1 MASDE
6 LNLVQCEGPNASPDN
21 QSAPLTVV
29 PELSQLLRR
38 TTELV
43 AAAAS
48 RPTGDAGAFSSRG
61 GEEEQAT
68 TTNAAIGS
76 GRRSRPGSS
85 GGGTAG
91 GGSLRIRRLPSS
103 RCPSCSGAPFTDA
116 TFYND
121 DMDNDNDADAKSCR
135 SKSPPQKSS
144 PLEDSRLWLLE
155 NGRSLSAPL
164 LALLVTAASVTW
176 SLYEYAGS
184 SAAALGGPALYLA
197 KACVATSQASYGMVF
212 LPVSRGLVTTLR

>member
-6 LNLVQCEGPNASPDN
+6 LNLVQCEGPNASPDK

-116 TFYND
+116 TFCDYSD
-121 DMDNDNDADAKSCR
+121 DGDDG
-135 SKSPPQKSS
+135 SKSREKEPPQTL
-144 PLEDSRLWLLE
+144 LENSRLWLLE

-164 LALLVTAASVTW
+164 LALLVAAASVSW

>member
-1 MASDE
+1 MASDDK
-6 LNLVQCEGPNASPDN
+6 NLVRREGANASSSEHQQPG
-21 QSAPLTVV
+21 PLTVT
-29 PELSQLLRR
+29 PELSRLLHR
-38 TTELV
+38 TTELA

-48 RPTGDAGAFSSRG
+48 RPAAGDEAVFPK
-61 GEEEQAT
+61 GEEEEEEVQT
-68 TTNAAIGS
+68 MTNADCS
-76 GRRSRPGSS
+76 RRRTLRPGSGS
-85 GGGTAG
+85 GQG
-91 GGSLRIRRLPSS
+91 GGSLRLRRLPSS

-116 TFYND
+116 TFCDYSD
-121 DMDNDNDADAKSCR
+121 DGDDG
-135 SKSPPQKSS
+135 SKSREKEPPQTL
-144 PLEDSRLWLLE
+144 LENSRLWLLE

-164 LALLVTAASVTW
+164 LALLVAAASVSW

>member
-6 LNLVQCEGPNASPDN
+6 QNLVERKGANPLPEQQP
-21 QSAPLTVV
+21 APLTVT
-29 PELSQLLRR
+29 PELSQLLHR
-38 TTELV
+38 TTELAA

-48 RPTGDAGAFSSRG
+48 RPAGDAAFAKD
-61 GEEEQAT
+61 GEEEQAAVT
-68 TTNAAIGS
+68 TFANSS
-76 GRRSRPGSS
+76 GCRRSRPGS
-85 GGGTAG
+85 GIAAG
-91 GGSLRIRRLPSS
+91 GGSLRLRRLPSS

-116 TFYND
+116 SFLDYAND
-121 DMDNDNDADAKSCR
+121 DADDE
-135 SKSPPQKSS
+135 SKSSCKNNSKPPQS
-144 PLEDSRLWLLE
+144 PLENSRLWLLE

-164 LALLVTAASVTW
+164 LALLVAAASVTW

-184 SAAALGGPALYLA
+184 SAAALGGPALYMA